1 MKRFNADY
9 WEETGEYAYR
19 DPRNKTVYVAGSYP
33 IVRMELWIN
42 GEKAG
47 VSEKPVN
54 SFLFPFEGIDVT
66 RHGQVEAVGF
76 DEQGRETAKDVLYTV
91 GEPSRLKLT
100 LHTSPKGFLADG
112 ADIAYLD
119 VEILDQ
125 EGRLCPLCDCR
136 IDFETEGEAA
146 FLGGYNSGRFNGF
159 GRQDSV
165 IHQTYV
171 FAECGNNRVFLR
183 STFRPGKVTVKA
195 QAAGLPAETISW
207 ESAAVERLPISIE
220 LPNVRY
226 EDYTETVPERKDA
239 FPAIPQADALKYTA
253 PDQDYCKIL
262 IQGQEPDNRGVPSV
276 NKNGSVWGS
285 VLVILER
292 MLPSWKDLFRYEF
305 DRDAGRLTVWS
316 GDHVMV
322 AEAGKT
328 HLLVNGEE
336 NLMDGAPYVTERGA
350 FVMEVNA
357 LIPYINRTTCRYDDR
372 VHVLR
377 IDLSDSEK

>member
-1 MKRFNADY
+1 
-9 WEETGEYAYR
+9 
-19 DPRNKTVYVAGSYP
+19 
-33 IVRMELWIN
+33 MELWIN

-125 EGRLCPLCDCR
+125 EVRLCPLCDCR

-171 FAECGNNRVFLR
+171 FAECGNNRVFL
-183 STFRPGKVTVKA
+183 
-195 QAAGLPAETISW
+195 
-207 ESAAVERLPISIE
+207 
-220 LPNVRY
+220 
-226 EDYTETVPERKDA
+226 
-239 FPAIPQADALKYTA
+239 
-253 PDQDYCKIL
+253 
-262 IQGQEPDNRGVPSV
+262 
-276 NKNGSVWGS
+276 
-285 VLVILER
+285 
-292 MLPSWKDLFRYEF
+292 
-305 DRDAGRLTVWS
+305 
-316 GDHVMV
+316 
-322 AEAGKT
+322 
-328 HLLVNGEE
+328 
-336 NLMDGAPYVTERGA
+336 
-350 FVMEVNA
+350 
-357 LIPYINRTTCRYDDR
+357 
-372 VHVLR
+372 
-377 IDLSDSEK
+377 